1 MASSTV
7 KSRSLRT
14 EDASGFRLGCPTW
27 GASVLQPKKRSNKRT
42 QPRTEQTHG
51 MSDDGEGAA
60 IREFSFVFET
70 MSEITKAWKKDV
82 QDSRFIKFLLHA
94 GRARALD
101 LFHRLDKGMTCGLV

>member
-1 MASSTV
+1 
-7 KSRSLRT
+7 
-14 EDASGFRLGCPTW
+14 
-27 GASVLQPKKRSNKRT
+27 
-42 QPRTEQTHG
+42 

-101 LFHRLDKGMTCGLV
+101 LFHRLDKGMTCGLDERNSFTCKAAYSSTRVYVYIIYIRIRYTNTFVHKHTYKSIW